1 MEAFEQQVAR
11 RRHGAARPAIGEERI
26 DTAYRLERRVGL
38 RKDEDA
44 TQGRIDG
51 RHQQGVIAARE
62 G

>member
-26 DTAYRLERRVGL
+26 DTAVRLERRVGL

-51 RHQQGVIAARE
+51 RHQQG
-62 G
+62 